1 MLYPK
6 QHFSPST
13 SPFINPLTKNILF
26 YSSITTVSQQQID
39 IIQLQHNVAL
49 SRDQQAYKMLF
60 KYFHKPLIRFGVS
73 IVKSKEAAE
82 EIYSDVMLKLWDL
95 GNALNNID
103 NLKTYLFISVKNA
116 SLNYL
121 DKYYKIKTQDLD
133 SINIELQHIVTP
145 EEELLTSEFQR
156 NLALAVQSLPT
167 KAQLVYKLIKEDGF
181 NYKHVAEIL
190 GISVNT
196 VEGHMTTALK
206 KISISI
212 RNYLRSNNN

>member
-1 MLYPK
+1 
-6 QHFSPST
+6 
-13 SPFINPLTKNILF
+13 
-26 YSSITTVSQQQID
+26 VSQQQID
-39 IIQLQHNVAL
+39 IIQLQHDVAL

-60 KYFHKPLIRFGVS
+60 KYFHKPLIRFGTS

-82 EIYSDVMLKLWDL
+82 EIYSDIMLKMWDL

-121 DKYYKIKTQDLD
+121 AKYYKLKTQNIE
-133 SINIELQHIVTP
+133 SIDIELQHVSTP
-145 EEELLTSEFQR
+145 EEYLLTSELQR
-156 NLALAVQSLPT
+156 NLSVAIKSLPT

-181 NYKHVAEIL
+181 SYKQVAEIL
-190 GISVNT
+190 EISVNT

-206 KISISI
+206 KITASL
-212 RNYLRSNNN
+212 RNYLRSGTN